1 MTSGDIESDPA
12 VEELISRCEKWRRI
26 YTYAGKPP
34 MDEPLWEDGRLNLR
48 AGYPYPGWT
57 AYIIE
62 SKGGG
67 YDVLKST
74 TERRNEP
81 LESLRAFF
89 TCIDDA
95 GKYIVLNIGD
105 SLRIDCRIDPIY
117 WAWEDSGLD
126 PRVTQTSLG
135 EYVSK
140 FELKED
146 PNRYFVLQAGG
157 IQPENRLLPLT
168 YDELD
173 GLLLDGM
180 PESVL
185 SRLGD

>member
-1 MTSGDIESDPA
+1 MSDEAPLSARGMPPGVAHWFAPPGCPNASFRGPKRTSQG
-12 VEELISRCEKWRRI
+12 
-26 YTYAGKPP
+26 
-34 MDEPLWEDGRLNLR
+34 N
-48 AGYPYPGWT
+48 PYPGRT
-57 AYIIE
+57 AYLIE